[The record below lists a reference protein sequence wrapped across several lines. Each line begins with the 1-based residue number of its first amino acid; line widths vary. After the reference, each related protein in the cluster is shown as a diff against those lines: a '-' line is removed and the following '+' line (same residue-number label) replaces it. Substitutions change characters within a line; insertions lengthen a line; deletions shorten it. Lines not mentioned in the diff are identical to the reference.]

1 MDIYW
6 IDVSGE
12 IQNFNETQYL
22 LDKETNILHK
32 ILYLISQNLYIHVPV
47 MFKLLMIFTYSSFE
61 YLTYKGKIEINS
73 PFKCYTNLNDNLW
86 QYWFREDLF
95 RGYQEINLLMPI
107 YFSVQDVDYMGGKIH
122 RRLRTVSRR
131 EISAMTSPSRTSR
144 KFLE

>member
-1 MDIYW
+1 MEIYW

-73 PFKCYTNLNDNLW
+73 PFKCYTNLNDDLW

-107 YFSVQDVDYMGGKIH
+107 YFSVQDVDYMGEKSTDAWGLF
-122 RRLRTVSRR
+122 RGENYPRWRALREPR
-131 EISAMTSPSRTSR
+131 EN
-144 KFLE
+144 F